1 MYTKDSLA
9 SWYKVASTLAS
20 KVVVLV
26 VGGGGVEGLGE
37 VPLLQP
43 WISGRG

>member
-37 VPLLQP
+37 RDLQP